1 MDYKYLE
8 YILLP
13 VIAGLIGWFTNW
25 IAVVML
31 FRPRNPVIIFGMN
44 FQGVFPKRQKYLAE
58 QLGNLV
64 ATELLSPKDIRD
76 KLIGGESVEDIV
88 ALVEDKVDHYLLN
101 DFPDK
106 YPITSIFFGVRRKA
120 QIKADLIQ
128 QLYVTVPEFMEQYAD
143 QLEKK
148 IDIRQIV
155 REKVESLDPLML
167 EGMLN
172 SILKREFRFI
182 EVIGAVL
189 GFLIGIVQVAITV
202 IFR

>member
-31 FRPRNPVIIFGMN
+31 FRPRNPVIILGMN
-44 FQGVFPKRQKYLAE
+44 FQGVFPTRQKYLAE

-64 ATELLSPKDIRD
+64 ANELLSPKDIRD

-128 QLYVTVPEFMEQYAD
+128 QLYITVPEFMEQYAD

-148 IDIRQIV
+148 IDIKQIV
-155 REKVESLDPLML
+155 REKVETLDPVML

-172 SILKREFRFI
+172 SILKKEFRFI

-189 GFLIGIVQVAITV
+189 GFLIGIVQVAITLV
-202 IFR
+202 FK